1 MKDLIQ
7 ILIIAIVLSLDA
19 FSVAIALGIKSKKHT
34 FKEATIIS
42 LYFGGFQA
50 LMPLIGWVAGNL
62 IKENFRS
69 ITNWVAFILLGIV
82 GSKMI
87 YENLRDKENNDYSLS
102 TSSLVTL
109 AIATS
114 IDALI
119 VGTTLA
125 FIKIPLIFSIILIG
139 IVTIIISLGGYYLGR
154 ILGKSFGK
162 RVEIIGG
169 VCLILLG
176 IKFLL
181 F

>member
-1 MKDLIQ
+1 
-7 ILIIAIVLSLDA
+7 
-19 FSVAIALGIKSKKHT
+19 
-34 FKEATIIS
+34 
-42 LYFGGFQA
+42 
-50 LMPLIGWVAGNL
+50 
-62 IKENFRS
+62 
-69 ITNWVAFILLGIV
+69 
-82 GSKMI
+82 MI
-87 YENLRDKENNDYSLS
+87 YENLKDKDNNDYSLS
-102 TSSLVTL
+102 NSSLVTL

>member
-1 MKDLIQ
+1 
-7 ILIIAIVLSLDA
+7 
-19 FSVAIALGIKSKKHT
+19 
-34 FKEATIIS
+34 
-42 LYFGGFQA
+42 
-50 LMPLIGWVAGNL
+50 MPLIGWVAGNL

-87 YENLRDKENNDYSLS
+87 YENLKDKDNNDYSLS
-102 TSSLVTL
+102 NSSLVTL